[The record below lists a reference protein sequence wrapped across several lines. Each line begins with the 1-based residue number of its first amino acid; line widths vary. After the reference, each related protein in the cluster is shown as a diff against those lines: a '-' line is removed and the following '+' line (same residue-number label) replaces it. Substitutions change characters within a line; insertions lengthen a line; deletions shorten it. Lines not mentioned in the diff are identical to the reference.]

1 MGGVRL
7 IYWRVEAVLGISV
20 VSGLKERRGVAHG
33 GRLIVRK
40 IGTSGIVRSDR
51 DGSGALPFGSL
62 FVRLA

>member
-1 MGGVRL
+1 ML
-7 IYWRVEAVLGISV
+7 SISV
-20 VSGLKERRGVAHG
+20 SSGSRERRGVAHG

-40 IGTSGIVRSDR
+40 IGTSSIVRSDR